1 MTTAAMGTVA
11 KRMKAKIDRLSEDP
25 RYPERGYRKIRDA
38 VQLVTYMIA
47 PVLLPFI
54 LMYLQMM
61 GD

>member
-1 MTTAAMGTVA
+1 MTTATIGTVA

-25 RYPERGYRKIRDA
+25 RYPKRGYRKISDA

-54 LMYLQMM
+54 LMYLQMT

>member
-1 MTTAAMGTVA
+1 MGTVA

-25 RYPERGYRKIRDA
+25 RYPERGYRKISDA

>member
-1 MTTAAMGTVA
+1 MTTATIGTVA

-25 RYPERGYRKIRDA
+25 RYPERGYRKLSDA
-38 VQLVTYMIA
+38 AQLVTYMIA